1 MAAISAD
8 SYGGA
13 VVRRRISLGDNPPLL
28 AGDLLT
34 REDLKAMPVSNL
46 RALVDNH
53 TIEPWPWRP
62 PVGELH
68 VVHIGR
74 GLYDVFEGE
83 KLTAEPMAKEDAE
96 ALAASRMS

>member
-1 MAAISAD
+1 MPAISAD

-13 VVRRRISLGDNPPLL
+13 TVRRRVDRPTGPWL
-28 AGDLLT
+28 AGHVLT

-83 KLTAEPMAKEDAE
+83 KLTAEPMSKEDAE